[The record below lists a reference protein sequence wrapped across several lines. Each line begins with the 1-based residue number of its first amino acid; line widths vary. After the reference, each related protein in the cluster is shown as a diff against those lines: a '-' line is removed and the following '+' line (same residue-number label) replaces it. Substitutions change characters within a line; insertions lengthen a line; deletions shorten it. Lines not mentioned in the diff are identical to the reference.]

1 VIFGAWALAL
11 TFAIQNAPTTPAADQ
26 AIWTDDRP
34 FERLIPNLGH
44 DAKSLASWDSLAI
57 LAVGAGGTLALHK
70 ADDNVALWMRD
81 QEPSSY
87 SKIGRHLGS
96 GWVQGVAAIGTYAIG
111 KLTHEPEATH
121 IGSDLIRAQVM
132 NGIITVGLK
141 TTVGRRRPS
150 GGPHSFPSGHTSAT
164 FASAAVLQGH
174 YGWKVGVPA
183 YAISGFIGWARFR
196 DNSHWVTDVVAGSAI
211 GLVVG
216 RSVVAGH
223 RPRSWSVVPV
233 ATKGGGALFFIKR

>member
-11 TFAIQNAPTTPAADQ
+11 TFAIQNPPTTPAPDQ
-26 AIWTDDRP
+26 AIWTDDQP

-44 DAKSLASWDSLAI
+44 DAKSLANWESLAI
-57 LAVGAGGTLALHK
+57 LAVGGGTSIALHHT
-70 ADDNVALWMRD
+70 DDDVAIWMAG

-87 SKIGRHLGS
+87 SKIGTHLGS
-96 GWVQGVAAIGTYAIG
+96 GWFQAVAAIGTYGIG
-111 KLTHEPEATH
+111 KVAHDPAATH
-121 IGSDLIRAQVM
+121 IGSDLIRAQVL

-141 TTVGRRRPS
+141 TTVDRQRPTGS
-150 GGPHSFPSGHTSAT
+150 SHSFPSGHTSAT

-174 YGWKVGVPA
+174 FGWRVGVPA

-196 DNSHWVTDVVAGSAI
+196 DNEHWVTDVVAGTAI
-211 GLVVG
+211 GLAVG
-216 RSVVAGH
+216 HSVVAGH

-233 ATKGGGALFFIKR
+233 ATKGGGGLFFIKR